1 MTSVINLFSNF
12 NDLSKPKT
20 IIDTPSN
27 YNKKNTEPD
36 MLKTSLQQGSKF
48 KKYQNKI
55 IKKTKLLNNL
65 ENPYNLTNLKE
76 GFQGLPNLHLNK
88 NMLKTFLFNYIYNN
102 FRKGP
107 AKTDQL
113 IKMISSLIYIIP
125 HENARNKLIDYYNR
139 FNLNRDNFRKWIYGL
154 LLIIKNTM

>member
-88 NMLKTFLFNYIYNN
+88 S
-102 FRKGP
+102 G
-107 AKTDQL
+107 
-113 IKMISSLIYIIP
+113 
-125 HENARNKLIDYYNR
+125 
-139 FNLNRDNFRKWIYGL
+139 
-154 LLIIKNTM
+154 